1 MDGELEGDGAYT
13 CTAHSIN
20 STFTVRAPRDGVAT
34 LAVHGIDAAGNAGR
48 DVTLTW
54 MLDTRPPRTAVA
66 ASLASISPTTFAPGL
81 DLQALT
87 APFAVV
93 DLNPVQDVDT
103 VAYAV
108 HVGASLSGLDASAPL
123 LPLLLPA
130 PPGTLCVNVTGL
142 PEGSVS
148 LHFAAVDAAGNVDP
162 IGAVLSVYVLPR
174 VGVAFS
180 VPPPRVSASA
190 EVSLAVSL
198 ASLDVRAVGGVWV
211 TAVCNGTTVLDGRAE
226 VQRDGAGA
234 VLPSQVLVLRGL
246 LDGVCGVSAYGV
258 DAVGRLGDVAVAS
271 MIVDTVPPTSWFVA
285 PLPRYVCVCCCLG
298 VLTHAAC
305 VVRALGR
312 L

>member
-1 MDGELEGDGAYT
+1 
-13 CTAHSIN
+13 
-20 STFTVRAPRDGVAT
+20 VRAPRDGVAT
-34 LAVHGIDAAGNAGR
+34 LAVHGLDAAGNAGR

-54 MLDTRPPRTAVA
+54 VLDTRPPRTAVA
-66 ASLASISPTTFAPGL
+66 ATLASKSPTTFAPGL
-81 DLQALT
+81 DLQVLT

-93 DLNPVQDVDT
+93 DLAPVQDVDT

-108 HVGASLSGLDASAPL
+108 HVGTSQSGVDASTPL
-123 LPLLLPA
+123 QLLPA
-130 PPGTLCVNVTGL
+130 PPGTHFLNVTGL

-162 IGAVLSVYVLPR
+162 VGAVLSVYVLPR
-174 VGVAFS
+174 VGVAFAM
-180 VPPPRVSASA
+180 PPPHVSASA
-190 EVSLAVSL
+190 DVSLAVSL

-211 TAVCNGTTVLDGRAE
+211 TAVCNGTTVLDGHAE
-226 VQRDGAGA
+226 VQRDGAKA

-258 DAVGRLGDVAVAS
+258 DAVGRLGDVAAAS

-285 PLPRYVCVCCCLG
+285 PLPRYVRVCCCLG

-305 VVRALGR
+305 VVRAPGR